1 MKLKPIFWIFLAA
14 FFGAILY
21 VQTVSYDYSG
31 DDGIYAKFNRVTSK
45 GMEEWPELFKYGS
58 MNFIEIDPVNTSI
71 YRPFTLLTFAVERQV
86 FGEFNGRNG
95 HTLNVLLYFILLLIT
110 GKILLRLFEQKGLPW
125 FLPVIILALYAA
137 HPVHTEVVASVKS
150 RDSLLAAIFA
160 LWAISIWIKNE
171 GKLDLI
177 KNLLV
182 GLLFFISLISKEE
195 SLPMIALVGLIA
207 YFFQKKTF
215 LESVMATIPFIIPT
229 ALYLAARGIILDDVS
244 VSYNSI
250 INSVLYGLD
259 GGERLATNLF
269 IYLQYIKLLFFPHP
283 LSWDYSFSQI
293 SVQTFSNPVV
303 WLSLIIIGGLIYVA
317 FKGLK
322 TRSLFSFGII
332 FYFAS
337 FSIFANL
344 TTSLTIGSNLGERFL
359 FIPSLAFCFLIVYGL
374 FVLLQSRKIQKLP
387 IVMVAVF
394 APVFLGFTW
403 KTIDRSQV
411 WESNMTLSKSGVET
425 APKSWRT
432 HAMLGEEL
440 RLKGNEINKVSPDSA
455 KTYFEEAVSEFDQM
469 NLILGKNASVSQY
482 NNALAEV
489 LLNLGDSARAIP
501 ILEETIKKNPK
512 AQFGW
517 FKLAMIYF
525 IKGDFEKA
533 EEYYLNSLKTSK
545 PEFFPTYKNLG
556 LTYLR
561 KGEDLNAI
569 QMFEKALEFKEDPE
583 INHNLA
589 FLYTK
594 VGNLENAKKYQT
606 EGGISVK
613 ETGFLLALKAGND
626 AFEQKNFTEAIVQ
639 YKKCENDFQEFGGSE
654 KYPLFF
660 AAYGKALLESSD
672 TLNAKSKFLKAYEAD
687 PKNSTVLTN
696 LGTIA
701 FMKERK
707 YPDAEKYYREAI
719 EAGAE
724 DKFNAYSNL
733 GMVQLIQRKEVQ
745 AAETFENALK
755 YGTSKNIISNL
766 YLINRSLGNKEKM
779 EYYQK
784 LLTQ

>member
-1 MKLKPIFWIFLAA
+1 M
-14 FFGAILY
+14 
-21 VQTVSYDYSG
+21 
-31 DDGIYAKFNRVTSK
+31 
-45 GMEEWPELFKYGS
+45 
-58 MNFIEIDPVNTSI
+58 
-71 YRPFTLLTFAVERQV
+71 
-86 FGEFNGRNG
+86 
-95 HTLNVLLYFILLLIT
+95 
-110 GKILLRLFEQKGLPW
+110 
-125 FLPVIILALYAA
+125 
-137 HPVHTEVVASVKS
+137 
-150 RDSLLAAIFA
+150 
-160 LWAISIWIKNE
+160 
-171 GKLDLI
+171 
-177 KNLLV
+177 
-182 GLLFFISLISKEE
+182 
-195 SLPMIALVGLIA
+195 
-207 YFFQKKTF
+207 
-215 LESVMATIPFIIPT
+215 
-229 ALYLAARGIILDDVS
+229 
-244 VSYNSI
+244 
-250 INSVLYGLD
+250 
-259 GGERLATNLF
+259 
-269 IYLQYIKLLFFPHP
+269 
-283 LSWDYSFSQI
+283 
-293 SVQTFSNPVV
+293 
-303 WLSLIIIGGLIYVA
+303 
-317 FKGLK
+317 
-322 TRSLFSFGII
+322 
-332 FYFAS
+332 
-337 FSIFANL
+337 
-344 TTSLTIGSNLGERFL
+344 
-359 FIPSLAFCFLIVYGL
+359 
-374 FVLLQSRKIQKLP
+374 
-387 IVMVAVF
+387 
-394 APVFLGFTW
+394 
-403 KTIDRSQV
+403 
-411 WESNMTLSKSGVET
+411 
-425 APKSWRT
+425 
-432 HAMLGEEL
+432 
-440 RLKGNEINKVSPDSA
+440 
-455 KTYFEEAVSEFDQM
+455 
-469 NLILGKNASVSQY
+469 
-482 NNALAEV
+482 
-489 LLNLGDSARAIP
+489 NLGDSARAIP
-501 ILEETIKKNPK
+501 ILEETIEKNPK

-606 EGGISVK
+606 EGGISVE

-626 AFEQKNFTEAIVQ
+626 AFEQKNFTEAIAQ

-654 KYPLFF
+654 KYPSFF
-660 AAYGKALLESSD
+660 AAYGKALLESRD

>member
-1 MKLKPIFWIFLAA
+1 MKLKPIFWIFLVA

-21 VQTVSYDYSG
+21 VQTISYDYSG

-45 GMEEWPELFKYGS
+45 GLKEWPELFKYGS

-71 YRPFTLLTFAVERQV
+71 YRPFTLLTFAAERQI
-86 FGEFNGRNG
+86 FGEFDGRNG
-95 HTLNVLLYFILLLIT
+95 HVLNVVLYFVLLLVL
-110 GKILLRLFEQKGLPW
+110 GRILLRLFELKGLPW

-150 RDSLLAAIFA
+150 RDSLLASIFA
-160 LWAISIWIKNE
+160 FSAITIWMKTN
-171 GKLDLI
+171 GKMDLL
-177 KNLLV
+177 KNLV
-182 GLLFFISLISKEE
+182 VALLFFISLISKEE
-195 SLPMIALVGLIA
+195 SLPLIALVALIA
-207 YFFQKKTF
+207 YFFQRKTM
-215 LESVMATIPFIIPT
+215 LESVKATIPFVVP
-229 ALYLAARGIILDDVS
+229 AAFYLVARAIILDDAS
-244 VSYNSI
+244 GSYNSI
-250 INSVLYGLD
+250 INSILYGLD

-269 IYLQYIKLLFFPHP
+269 IYLQYVKLLFFPHP

-303 WLSLIIIGGLIYVA
+303 WLSLLIIGGLIYVA

-322 TRSLFSFGII
+322 SRSLFSFGII

-344 TTSLTIGSNLGERFL
+344 TSSLTIGSNVGERFL
-359 FIPSLAFCFLIVYGL
+359 FIPSLAFCFLIVYGVY
-374 FVLLQSRKIQKLP
+374 VLLQSRKIQKLP
-387 IVMVAVF
+387 LIMVIVF
-394 APVFLGFTW
+394 SPFLLAFVW

-411 WESNMTLSKSGVET
+411 WESNMTLSKSGVAT

-455 KTYFEEAVSEFDQM
+455 KTYFNEAVLEFDQM
-469 NLILGKNASVSQY
+469 NQILGKKASVTQY

-501 ILEETIKKNPK
+501 ILEEGVRKNPK

-525 IKGDFEKA
+525 QRSDFNKA
-533 EEYYLNSLKTSK
+533 EEYYLKSLQTSR
-545 PEFFPTYKNLG
+545 PEYYPIYKNLG

-561 KGEDLNAI
+561 KGEDLKAI
-569 QMFEKALEFKEDPE
+569 QMFEKALEYREDSE
-583 INHNLA
+583 INQNLA
-589 FLYTK
+589 FLYTQA
-594 VGNLENAKKYQT
+594 GNLEKAKSYQT
-606 EGGISVK
+606 EGGISVE

-626 AFEQKNFTEAIVQ
+626 AFQQKNYSEAIVQ
-639 YKKCENDFQEFGGSE
+639 FKKCEEDFEEFGGSE
-654 KYPLFF
+654 KYPSFF
-660 AAYGKALLESSD
+660 VAYGKALIESRD
-672 TLNAKSKFLKAYEAD
+672 TLNAKSKFLKAYEAN

-701 FMKERK
+701 FMKEKR
-707 YPDAEKYYREAI
+707 YSDAERYYLEAI

-733 GMVQLIQRKEVQ
+733 GMVQLIQRKEAL
-745 AAETFENALK
+745 AAETFQTALQ
-755 YGTSKNIISNL
+755 YGSSKNVISNL

-784 LLTQ
+784 LIK

>member
-1 MKLKPIFWIFLAA
+1 MKLKPIFWILLIA

-21 VQTVSYDYSG
+21 VQTISYDYSG

-86 FGEFNGRNG
+86 FGEFNCRNG
-95 HTLNVLLYFILLLIT
+95 HVLNVILYFLLLLIV
-110 GKILLRLFEQKGLPW
+110 GRILLILFEQKELPW

-137 HPVHTEVVASVKS
+137 HPVHSEVVASVKS

-160 LWAISIWIKNE
+160 FSAITIWMKNE
-171 GKLDLI
+171 GKMDLL
-177 KNLLV
+177 KNLVV
-182 GLLFFISLISKEE
+182 GFLFFISLISKEE
-195 SLPMIALVGLIA
+195 SLPLIALVGLVA
-207 YFFQKKTF
+207 YFFQKKTL
-215 LESVMATIPFIIPT
+215 LESVKATIPFVTPA
-229 ALYLAARGIILDDVS
+229 ALYLVARGIVLDDAS
-244 VSYNSI
+244 GSYNSI
-250 INSVLYGLD
+250 INSILYGLD
-259 GGERLATNLF
+259 SGERFATNLF

-303 WLSLIIIGGLIYVA
+303 WLSLLVIGGLIYTA

-322 TRSLFSFGII
+322 TRSIFSFGII

-344 TTSLTIGSNLGERFL
+344 TSSLTIGSNVGERFL
-359 FIPSLAFCFLIVYGL
+359 FIPSLAFCFLMAYGL
-374 FVLLQSRKIQKLP
+374 YVLLQSRKIQKLP

-394 APVFLGFTW
+394 APVLLAFAW

-455 KTYFEEAVSEFDQM
+455 KTYFNEAVLEFDRM
-469 NLILGKNASVSQY
+469 NQILGNKASVTQY

-501 ILEETIKKNPK
+501 ILEESIKKNPK

-525 IKGDFEKA
+525 LTGDFDKA
-533 EEYYLNSLKTSK
+533 EEYYLKSLQTSK
-545 PEFFPTYKNLG
+545 PEYYPTYKNLG

-561 KGEDLNAI
+561 KGESLQAI
-569 QMFEKALEFKEDPE
+569 QMFEKALEYQEDPE
-583 INHNLA
+583 INQNLA

-594 VGNLENAKKYQT
+594 EGDLENAKRYQT
-606 EGGISVK
+606 EGGISVE

-626 AFEQKNFTEAIVQ
+626 AFQQKNYSEAILH
-639 YKKCENDFQEFGGSE
+639 YKKCEEDFQKFGGPE
-654 KYPLFF
+654 KYPSFF
-660 AAYGKALLESSD
+660 AAYGKALLESRD
-672 TLNAKSKFLKAYEAD
+672 TLNAKSKFLKAYEAN

-701 FMKERK
+701 FMKEKR

-733 GMVQLIQRKEVQ
+733 GMVQLIQRKEAL
-745 AAETFENALK
+745 AAETFESALK
-755 YGTSKNIISNL
+755 YGSNKNIISNL

-784 LLTQ
+784 LLE